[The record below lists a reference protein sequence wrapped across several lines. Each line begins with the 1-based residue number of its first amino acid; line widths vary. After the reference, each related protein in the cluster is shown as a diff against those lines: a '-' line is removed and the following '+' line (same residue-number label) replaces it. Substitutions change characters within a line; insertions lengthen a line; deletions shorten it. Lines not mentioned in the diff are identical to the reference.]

1 MWCIRKNIL
10 GGVYPYDQL
19 AGVGGQV
26 KKDAKKQEAP
36 TRFALV
42 EVEVIHMETGEKMC
56 VLGKN
61 STRTEFQCIFTHIL
75 VKFQVELF
83 SKNEYH
89 QPPPCVN

>member
-56 VLGKN
+56 VLGNIQQIKQN
-61 STRTEFQCIFTHIL
+61 FHHFYAFIMKCQG
-75 VKFQVELF
+75 ELF
-83 SKNEYH
+83 AKNEYH
-89 QPPPCVN
+89 QQPLCVN

>member
-1 MWCIRKNIL
+1 MNIL

-56 VLGKN
+56 VLGKIHRK
-61 STRTEFQCIFTHIL
+61 SEILSFSCILNGAFIL
-75 VKFQVELF
+75 K
-83 SKNEYH
+83 S
-89 QPPPCVN
+89 

>member
-1 MWCIRKNIL
+1 MFFCIRKNIL

-56 VLGKN
+56 VLGKIHQN
-61 STRTEFQCIFTHIL
+61 ILRFAEKQFGPDLQPLFNIFENAWAL
-75 VKFQVELF
+75 
-83 SKNEYH
+83 
-89 QPPPCVN
+89 

>member
-1 MWCIRKNIL
+1 MWCINIL

-56 VLGKN
+56 VLGKIHQKI
-61 STRTEFQCIFTHIL
+61 RIFIIFMHF
-75 VKFQVELF
+75 K
-83 SKNEYH
+83 
-89 QPPPCVN
+89 